1 MTLKHF
7 AVACLSALALS
18 ACQTTN
24 IEDLQPTASQ
34 ETIDT
39 AKEHLSD
46 IKNFKVTDH
55 GVIYY
60 SASLSGNTRWAT
72 AHVIELSYRYACE
85 DLRWY
90 IERGMIARFHFRG
103 RSGTTRDYDLARCET
118 EIPTDLYE

>member
-1 MTLKHF
+1 MKLKHI

-34 ETIDT
+34 ETINT

-46 IKNFKVTDH
+46 VKGMKVTDN

-60 SASLSGNTRWAT
+60 VRTLPGNSRWKT
-72 AHVIELSYRYACE
+72 AHVNEISYRVSCE

-90 IERGMIARFHFRG
+90 IERGMIVRVHHRG
-103 RSGTTRDYDLARCET
+103 NSGSTQDYDLTRCET
-118 EIPTDLYE
+118 EAPTNLYE